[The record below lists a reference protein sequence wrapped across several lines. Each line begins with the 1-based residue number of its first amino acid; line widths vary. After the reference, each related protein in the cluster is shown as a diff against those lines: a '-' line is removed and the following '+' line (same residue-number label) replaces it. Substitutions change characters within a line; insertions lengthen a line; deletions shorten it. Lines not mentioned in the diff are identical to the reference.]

1 MRTEAFTQIG
11 LDSGALGA
19 LGSVVHRFE
28 EAGTYLATVIA
39 DGREEGEVT
48 IKVGEGGQ
56 PALQVDLAAAAAGN
70 RDDGCCDERALE
82 LDVGGYGS
90 FYVGSGN
97 RRYAVVVRRQGKR
110 GIEFDSRQLQA
121 GDLFAATVLRPGKY
135 LVRNEHGKGTQGLEV
150 RYVRR
155 GRTKYQ
161 PAKPLKLKMG
171 EALEKRVIK
180 AGPAQ
185 GLIFEATAPTRA
197 IVELVEP
204 DDGNGDDGYRKPVRK
219 RAS

>member
-19 LGSVVHRFE
+19 LGTVVHRFN
-28 EAGTYLATVIA
+28 EAGRYLATVLA
-39 DGREEGEVT
+39 DGREVAEVEIT
-48 IKVGEGGQ
+48 VAEGGR
-56 PALQVDLAAAAAGN
+56 PAMQVDLADAAEH
-70 RDDGCCDERALE
+70 RHVDKCCDKHEAD

-97 RRYAVVVRRQGKR
+97 RRYAVVVRSTGKR
-110 GIEFDSRQLQA
+110 GVEFDSRRLQE
-121 GDLFAATVLRPGKY
+121 GDLFAATVLRPGMY
-135 LVRNEHGKGTQGLEV
+135 EITNEHGKGAMGLEV

-155 GRTKYQ
+155 GRTKYE
-161 PAKPLKLKMG
+161 PAKPLKVKIG
-171 EALEKRVIK
+171 ETFAQDILK

-185 GLIFEATAPTRA
+185 GLIFEATGPTRA
-197 IVELVEP
+197 IVRLIEP
-204 DDGNGDDGYRKPVRK
+204 DDGEGKGYTGK